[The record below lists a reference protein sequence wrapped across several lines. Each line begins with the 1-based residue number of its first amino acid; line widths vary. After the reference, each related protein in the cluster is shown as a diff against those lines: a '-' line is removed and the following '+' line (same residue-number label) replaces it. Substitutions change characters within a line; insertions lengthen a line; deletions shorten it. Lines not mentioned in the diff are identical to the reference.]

1 MISAVLVEL
10 NKLELLFFSDV
21 DAGALILR
29 DFKAHMKQKFINVS
43 KDKQIYTEQ
52 NLYDYIG
59 EVEKGVLKGRKIKTN
74 LLGNS
79 KLGGVNIVLQKTSK
93 INAFKHSLLDK
104 KLGKKGGLESHVSDN
119 QVNDIEMINGI
130 VDEHELSQLNES
142 EVLKINQN
150 ASLTELK
157 DVIEVE
163 ENKNKINTSGLT
175 K

>member
-1 MISAVLVEL
+1 M
-10 NKLELLFFSDV
+10 
-21 DAGALILR
+21 
-29 DFKAHMKQKFINVS
+29 
-43 KDKQIYTEQ
+43 
-52 NLYDYIG
+52 
-59 EVEKGVLKGRKIKTN
+59 
-74 LLGNS
+74 GNS